1 MKYDKIKIAQEI
13 ARAVGGVP
21 QAYTFRNHD
30 NKLDLFI
37 GENRPD
43 DDLTTAATI
52 GLSEYT
58 IYRRINDKPLRVE
71 IIGAADAELEYF
83 PNIIADCG
91 FNIVRG
97 EYSISPGA
105 VYPNIIRNYYPNA
118 KVNHIFFTQPFLWEL
133 ESFDFD
139 EEYVTWL
146 QAIPITEAEL
156 QFLEKHGAEVGAQKL
171 EELFE
176 EHQID
181 VYDFMRPSV
190 V

>member
-43 DDLTTAATI
+43 DYLTTAATI

-105 VYPNIIRNYYPNA
+105 VYPNIIRN
-118 KVNHIFFTQPFLWEL
+118 
-133 ESFDFD
+133 
-139 EEYVTWL
+139 
-146 QAIPITEAEL
+146 
-156 QFLEKHGAEVGAQKL
+156 
-171 EELFE
+171 
-176 EHQID
+176 
-181 VYDFMRPSV
+181 
-190 V
+190 

>member
-58 IYRRINDKPLRVE
+58 IYRRINGKPLRVE

-118 KVNHIFFTQPFLWEL
+118 K
-133 ESFDFD
+133 
-139 EEYVTWL
+139 
-146 QAIPITEAEL
+146 AIPITEAEL
-156 QFLEKHGAEVGAQKL
+156 QFLEKHGAEAGPQKL
-171 EELFE
+171 EALFE

>member
-37 GENRPD
+37 GENCPD
-43 DDLTTAATI
+43 DYLTTAATI

-83 PNIIADCG
+83 PNII
-91 FNIVRG
+91 
-97 EYSISPGA
+97 
-105 VYPNIIRNYYPNA
+105 RNYYPNA
-118 KVNHIFFTQPFLWEL
+118 KVNHIFFTQPFLWDL

-156 QFLEKHGAEVGAQKL
+156 QFIEKHGAEVGAQKL

>member
-30 NKLDLFI
+30 NKLDIFI

-43 DDLTTAATI
+43 DYLTTAATI

-83 PNIIADCG
+83 PSIIADCG

-97 EYSISPGA
+97 EYSISPGV

-118 KVNHIFFTQPFLWEL
+118 KVNHIFFTQPFLWDL
-133 ESFDFD
+133 EPFDFD

-156 QFLEKHGAEVGAQKL
+156 QFIEKHGAEVGAQKL